1 MAGIYYR
8 FQVVG
13 AKDPIAKSKAF
24 LHNLEAAAKAHVMN
38 TADKMITQDMA
49 SAIDTWKHKSSIRF
63 EKRMRLSSSSITV
76 SISTDDAVF
85 NFVEGGT
92 EVRYA
97 TMTKDF
103 RPKTHPG
110 SLNSGKGRGGVNY
123 IDKRIP
129 RPGVEAREFYRVSA
143 EKRRAAFIS
152 KMRQIYIKAL
162 KDFGLR

>member
-8 FQVVG
+8 FQLVG
-13 AKDPIAKSKAF
+13 SKDPIAKSKAF
-24 LHNLEAAAKAHVMN
+24 LRDLEAAAKAHVVN
-38 TADKMITQDMA
+38 TANLMITQDMA
-49 SAIDTWKHKSSIRF
+49 SAIDTWKHKSSIQF
-63 EKRMRLSSSSITV
+63 EKRMRLSSASITV
-76 SISTDDAVF
+76 SISTNDAVF
-85 NFVEGGT
+85 NYIEGGT
-92 EVRYA
+92 DVRYA

-110 SLNSGKGRGGVNY
+110 SLNSEKGRGGVNY

-143 EKRRAAFIS
+143 EKRRAVFIAR
-152 KMRQIYIKAL
+152 MRKIYIKAL